1 MFQVVPEGI
10 RMSLGPFAGMIL
22 PKEQLKRMHTLAG
35 MRSATL
41 RVQCVSACAT
51 HDRTDGHR
59 GITNSASA

>member
-10 RMSLGPFAGMIL
+10 RMSLGPFAGMFL

-41 RVQCVSACAT
+41 RVQY
-51 HDRTDGHR
+51 DRTDGHR
-59 GITNSASA
+59 GITNSACA